1 VDAQDRKALARLR
14 KDPALR
20 TLIRSVGP
28 PRFHEYSR
36 QDLLHNLLEAVLA
49 QQLSA
54 RVARV
59 LFERF
64 RDQQGRG
71 FPDPA
76 RILRTPEASLR
87 ALGFSRAKA
96 ATVRALCQAVLDGT
110 LDLRELPRRSDGEVL
125 EALTA
130 IRGIGPW
137 TAHMAL
143 IFALRRPDVWPA
155 ADLGLRKGLKG
166 LLGLPTVPSPREAEP
181 LADER
186 RRVRWTGSAGG
197 SRRWTPNDR
206 RSGEGFAH

>member
-1 VDAQDRKALARLR
+1 MDARDRRALTFLR
-14 KDPALR
+14 RDPRLR
-20 TLIRSVGP
+20 TLIARTGP

-54 RVARV
+54 KVARV

-64 RDQQGRG
+64 RHQQGPG
-71 FPDPA
+71 FPDPS
-76 RILRTPEASLR
+76 RILATPEASLR

-96 ATVRALCQAVLDGT
+96 ETVKALCGAVLSGR
-110 LDLRELPRRSDGEVL
+110 LDLALLEGMADEEVV

-130 IRGIGPW
+130 VKGIGPW

-155 ADLGLRKGLKG
+155 ADLGLRKGLRG
-166 LLGLPTVPSPREAEP
+166 LLGLPALPSPQEAKP
-181 LADER
+181 LGDPWRPYRSYACWYLWQMND
-186 RRVRWTGSAGG
+186 GG
-197 SRRWTPNDR
+197 
-206 RSGEGFAH
+206 